1 MKIENWYLNNCL
13 WAFTT
18 YSVLLFR
25 SYQVISQWS
34 FMIDFSSFNF
44 YHQSFPIKF
53 LQKPSAEKC
62 NMLCKMK
69 LTEKKNVFGKI
80 FLILYAFERNICFE
94 HPLNN
99 LICYDLLMSLSRL
112 SFDLRN
118 VKTEVWKSKLEQH
131 DKWKLGEID
140 QNYLSTHTWYRHK
153 IRWNCTN
160 KCFIIH
166 FLKPTE

>member
-1 MKIENWYLNNCL
+1 MNYIIEFLTSKRHSIMMIYLVDSEIYIVKIFSAKRLFEIWLIIENWYLNNCL

-80 FLILYAFERNICFE
+80 FSYFICIWKKYLFWTSFE
-94 HPLNN
+94 
-99 LICYDLLMSLSRL
+99 
-112 SFDLRN
+112 
-118 VKTEVWKSKLEQH
+118 
-131 DKWKLGEID
+131 
-140 QNYLSTHTWYRHK
+140 
-153 IRWNCTN
+153 
-160 KCFIIH
+160 
-166 FLKPTE
+166 